1 MRLRRHE
8 DASIAHYLDA
18 CERGKLR
25 KARRIY
31 STFDDATQRQADRLL
46 AEQNLYHLK
55 QAELAQ
61 DAADLY
67 GRAIALLEE
76 HGAKT
81 LDELPPDIMAQLMRD
96 AEALDA
102 REQSD
107 AQEP

>member
-1 MRLRRHE
+1 
-8 DASIAHYLDA
+8 
-18 CERGKLR
+18 
-25 KARRIY
+25 
-31 STFDDATQRQADRLL
+31 LL
-46 AEQNLYHLK
+46 EQNLYHLR

-67 GRAIALLEE
+67 SRAIALLEE

-81 LDELPPDIMAQLMRD
+81 LNELPPDIMAQLIRD

-107 AQEP
+107 ALEP